1 MQQRFAMLPRAK
13 IAFRTVVPFQLRITV
28 VRRAVHQTSES
39 NPCVDEATPVLW
51 VVQGFRAHAL

>member
-39 NPCVDEATPVLW
+39 NPCVDEATPVL
-51 VVQGFRAHAL
+51 

>member
-39 NPCVDEATPVLW
+39 NPCVDEATLFFESCKDFAPT
-51 VVQGFRAHAL
+51 H